1 MKAERDFVVSI
12 RLAKGC
18 VAIAVA
24 LIASGAL
31 GTAQTTSSTNGKY
44 KIEETRL
51 GGWFWNQLFEAPA
64 VSADGKHVAY
74 QERGHCEQDVKMC
87 IFKDGHSIDVGK
99 DPIVYGM
106 FFNQDGTRL
115 GYISSGAGRK
125 GMVTVVDGQPG
136 PEYFSIG
143 GATFSS
149 DGKHFTYF
157 ATKGRGAVVVVDGKE
172 GAEYDRVV
180 QPNFSPDDEVF
191 YSAARGKKGVN
202 VLGEKEFG
210 QDWDIPYSP
219 IFSQDG
225 KRMAYVGCTAK
236 MKSCSVVLDGKTGP
250 AYDEIYLDRVF
261 FSDDGN
267 HVWYGARSNGKWKAV
282 LDGKE
287 GPSYDEVFH
296 SSCHTT
302 VNMGALMLGML
313 LPTPIAG
320 GELGSA
326 FGTACS
332 TVDFTFFSPDSKHTW
347 YRAKKGADW
356 VAIEDGV
363 EGPPFAN
370 ILLDAYSPDSKHLI
384 YTRQQSKGSNT
395 ELIEDGSKIA
405 EAQAISYVMF
415 SSDSSRI
422 AYANERFAGKQW
434 LWAMVTDGHPGPEY
448 RMIEYPT
455 FSPDSKHL
463 AYLAQTASSP
473 MMHTIN
479 ATDPGGSW
487 TVVLDQQAGS
497 EYSFVIPGT
506 IRFGTDGDLEFL
518 AVRKESH
525 DNGSLF
531 RVRYVP
537 NP

>member
-1 MKAERDFVVSI
+1 MKAERDFAVSI

-64 VSADGKHVAY
+64 VSLDGKHVAY
-74 QERGHCEQDVKMC
+74 QDRGHCEQDVKMC

-99 DPIVYGM
+99 DPIVYGV
-106 FFNQDGTRL
+106 FLSPDGARL
-115 GYISSGAGRK
+115 GYVASGAGRK
-125 GMVTVVDGQPG
+125 GMVTTVDGQAG
-136 PEYFSIG
+136 PSYFSIQ
-143 GATFSS
+143 GARFSP
-149 DGKHFTYF
+149 DGKHFAYI
-157 ATKGRGAVVVVDGKE
+157 AEDRRGFLVVVDGKE
-172 GAEYDRVV
+172 GSTYDRVV
-180 QPNFSPDDEVF
+180 QMGFSPDDEVF
-191 YSAARGKKGVN
+191 YGAMRGKKPLIV
-202 VLGEKEFG
+202 VGEKEFG
-210 QDWDIPYSP
+210 QDWDFPFTP
-219 IFSQDG
+219 IFSPDG
-225 KRMAYVGCTAK
+225 KHSAYVGCTAK
-236 MKSCSVVLDGKTGP
+236 MKACSVVVDGKTGP
-250 AYDEIYLDRVF
+250 SYDAIYQNQAF
-261 FSDDGN
+261 FSDDGSRI
-267 HVWYGARSNGKWKAV
+267 WYGAKSNGKWAVV
-282 LDGKE
+282 LDGTP
-287 GPSYDEVFH
+287 GPTYDEVFH

-302 VNMGALMLGML
+302 MDMGALMLGML
-313 LPTPIAG
+313 LPTPLAG
-320 GELGSA
+320 GELGSV

-332 TVDFTFFSPDSKHTW
+332 TVDFSFFSPDSKHTW
-347 YRAKKGADW
+347 YRAKKGSSW
-356 VAIEDGV
+356 VAVEDGV

-370 ILLDAYSPDSKHLI
+370 ILINAYSPDSRHLA
-384 YTRQQSKGSNT
+384 YTRQQSKGSST

-405 EAQAISYVMF
+405 EAQGMSYLMF
-415 SSDSSRI
+415 SPDSSRI
-422 AYANERFAGKQW
+422 AYANERYTGKQW
-434 LWAMVTDGHPGPEY
+434 LWAMVTDANKGNEY
-448 RMIEYPT
+448 RMIEFPT

-487 TVVLDQQAGS
+487 TVVLDQQAGG

-537 NP
+537 NQ